1 MQPATETILLLDGPI
16 SVTAGISKR
25 QRLVS
30 DMASVLLQYDAF
42 RNQNDAWWTLTNV
55 RRWSTFDILHCM
67 DDARQ
72 VAMQETVCTMMS
84 EDA

>member
-16 SVTAGISKR
+16 SVSGALSKR

-30 DMASVLLQYDAF
+30 DMAAVLLQFDAF
-42 RNQNDAWWTLTNV
+42 RNQSDSWWTLSNC
-55 RRWSTFDILHCM
+55 RRWSTFDILNCL

-72 VAMQETVCTMMS
+72 VAMQETVAKVMS
-84 EDA
+84 EEA